1 METRACARRETS
13 IRIAIE
19 MALFPSAEGS
29 HAQVDLHRHRCPQ
42 LWTSAWH
49 HSPHDAQ
56 FGLNLKQI
64 MMSVVSKPMLK
75 HKWANKKRGLRESFI
90 TYKMKLR
97 QGRVNRGDSITH
109 VSIYVFKFSLG
120 FNSQ

>member
-56 FGLNLKQI
+56 FGLNLKEI
-64 MMSVVSKPMLK
+64 M
-75 HKWANKKRGLRESFI
+75 I
-90 TYKMKLR
+90 
-97 QGRVNRGDSITH
+97 
-109 VSIYVFKFSLG
+109 FKG
-120 FNSQ
+120 FFHRLHTVLAPLLAALN